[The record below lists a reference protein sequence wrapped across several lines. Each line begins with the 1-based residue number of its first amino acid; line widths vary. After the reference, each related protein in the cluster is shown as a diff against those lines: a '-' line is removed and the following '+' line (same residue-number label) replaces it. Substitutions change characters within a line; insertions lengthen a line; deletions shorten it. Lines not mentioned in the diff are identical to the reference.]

1 MRNLIKIFLLTICL
15 FTSSFAFQ
23 IGPTIFDKRIDG
35 EGAYQ
40 EFEITNDTFDKQR
53 YKIDISG
60 VENKEFK
67 NWVEIYPKV
76 LTIEPKSSKKFKVLI
91 KAPNNTPNGEYK
103 FVVSPNA
110 IKVPILNKNEENNK
124 NQITLQGEMTLSIA
138 LELRAYVGDL
148 GDIKNDIQIKNVKKD
163 SKTLTFEIKNNL
175 DRSFLGYYELVD
187 SYQNSL
193 LTGEI
198 KRIEK
203 NNTKKLEI
211 QELKVKKAK
220 EIVIYDG
227 SSLTPFL
234 RVKI

>member
-1 MRNLIKIFLLTICL
+1 MRNLIKLFLLTICL

-23 IGPTIFDKRIDG
+23 IGPTVFDKRIDG

-110 IKVPILNKNEENNK
+110 IKVPILNKNKENNK
-124 NQITLQGEMTLSIA
+124 NQITLQGEMTLAIA
-138 LELRAYVGDL
+138 LELRAYVGEL
-148 GDIKNDIQIKNVKKD
+148 GDIKNDIQIKNIKKD
-163 SKTLTFEIKNNL
+163 GDTLRFEVKNNL

-187 SYQNSL
+187 LHKNSL
-193 LTGEI
+193 LTGELN
-198 KRIEK
+198 RIEK
-203 NNTKKLEI
+203 NSIKNIDIKKSEI
-211 QELKVKKAK
+211 KKAK

>member
-1 MRNLIKIFLLTICL
+1 MRNLIKLFLLTMCL

-23 IGPTIFDKRIDG
+23 IGPTVFDKRIDG

-103 FVVSPNA
+103 FVVSPTA
-110 IKVPILNKNEENNK
+110 IKVPILNKNKENNK
-124 NQITLQGEMTLSIA
+124 NQITLQGEMTLAIA
-138 LELRAYVGDL
+138 LEMRAYVGDL
-148 GDIKNDIQIKNVKKD
+148 GDIKNDIQIKNIKKD
-163 SKTLTFEIKNNL
+163 GDTLRFEVKNNL
-175 DRSFLGYYELVD
+175 DRSFLGYYEIID
-187 SYQNSL
+187 SYKNSL

-198 KRIEK
+198 GRIEK
-203 NNTKKLEI
+203 NEVKNVKTEKFEI
-211 QELKVKKAK
+211 KKAK

>member
-1 MRNLIKIFLLTICL
+1 MRNLIKLFLLTVCL

-23 IGPTIFDKRIDG
+23 IGPTVFDKRIDG

-110 IKVPILNKNEENNK
+110 IKVPILNKNKENNK
-124 NQITLQGEMTLSIA
+124 NQITLQGEMTLAIA
-138 LELRAYVGDL
+138 LEMRAYVGDL
-148 GDIKNDIQIKNVKKD
+148 GDIKNDIQIKNIKKD
-163 SKTLTFEIKNNL
+163 GDTLRFEVKNNL
-175 DRSFLGYYELVD
+175 DRSFLGYYEIID
-187 SYQNSL
+187 SYKNSL

-198 KRIEK
+198 GRIEK
-203 NNTKKLEI
+203 NEVKNVKTEKFEI
-211 QELKVKKAK
+211 KKAK